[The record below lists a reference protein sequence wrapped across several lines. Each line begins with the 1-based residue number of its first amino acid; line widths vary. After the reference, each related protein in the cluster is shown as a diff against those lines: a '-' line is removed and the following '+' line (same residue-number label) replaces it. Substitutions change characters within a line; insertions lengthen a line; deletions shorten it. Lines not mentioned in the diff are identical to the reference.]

1 MTFELFRAQ
10 IDFRIPLWGIGYGDC
25 MTSTRILAVLAAL
38 VTAVFLSAC
47 SSPPTDDGHTDHDH
61 GSSESPVVAGPPA
74 GFDAADVAFAT
85 NMIPHHQQAVDLAAL
100 VPDRSTEPRTDP
112 AGPAGRRSPGTRDR
126 HHEGLP
132 GAVEGEPGRRARRH
146 GRTAHGGH
154 RRWPAWWTRPPWR
167 KLETLKGAAFD
178 TLWLQSMIG
187 HHQGAIEMAKAE
199 LANGQNV
206 DAKQL
211 AQNIIDCAAGR
222 DRPDAEDA
230 WEQAMTTESGAHEPT
245 AMRRTR
251 TTTPSGCAASRGR
264 SAASR
269 R

>member
-10 IDFRIPLWGIGYGDC
+10 IYFFIPLWGIRYGDC

-100 VPDRSTEPRTDP
+100 APDRSTNPELIQLAQQVAAAQEPEIDTMKAFLVQWKENPDDEH
-112 AGPAGRRSPGTRDR
+112 AGMD
-126 HHEGLP
+126 H
-132 GAVEGEPGRRARRH
+132 GA
-146 GRTAHGGH
+146 GGH
-154 RRWPAWWTRPPWR
+154 SEMAGMVDEDTMAQL
-167 KLETLKGAAFD
+167 KTLNGTAFD

-187 HHQGAIEMAKAE
+187 HHQGAIEMGKAE
-199 LANGQNV
+199 LADGQNV

-211 AQNIIDCAAGR
+211 AQNIINTQQ
-222 DRPDAEDA
+222 AEID
-230 WEQAMTTESGAHEPT
+230 QMQKMLGSKP
-245 AMRRTR
+245 
-251 TTTPSGCAASRGR
+251 
-264 SAASR
+264 
-269 R
+269 